1 MAPTLAAV
9 RHAVA
14 MHPGRRLAV
23 LAPAVAL
30 LLTGCGAGPELS
42 PPTGVDE
49 LQIPTESPDS
59 RDFVGTVDNPW
70 FPLEPGR
77 TWEYDVTGSAGA
89 LTVTA
94 EPGPEVAGV
103 ATTARIAEQDG
114 TDTVDW
120 FAQDEGGNVWWF
132 GREGVWQAGQGGAEA
147 GLAMAAEPRVGDGYR
162 TGYAVGVVE
171 DQSEVLSL
179 SGTRQ
184 VEAGSFSDLLVTEDT
199 TPLEP
204 GVVEHRYFASGVGLV
219 FAEVV
224 SGGTESTELV
234 AYTTN

>member
-1 MAPTLAAV
+1 MDPTLAAV

-30 LLTGCGAGPELS
+30 LSAGCGAGPELS

-49 LQIPTESPDS
+49 LQIPTEGPDP

-70 FPLEPGR
+70 FPLEPGQ
-77 TWEYDVTGSAGA
+77 TWEYDVSGEAGS
-89 LTVTA
+89 LTVTV
-94 EPGPEVAGV
+94 ESGPEVAGV
-103 ATTARIAEQDG
+103 ATTARVTEQDR

-120 FAQDEGGNVWWF
+120 FAQDEDGNVWWF
-132 GREGVWQAGQGGAEA
+132 GREGVWQAGEGGAEA

-162 TGYAVGVVE
+162 TAYAVGVVE
-171 DQSEVLSL
+171 DQAEVVSVEE
-179 SGTRQ
+179 TVQ
-184 VEAGSFSDLLVTEDT
+184 IEAGDFTDVLVTEDT

-204 GVVEHRYFASGVGLV
+204 AVVERRYFASGVGLV
-219 FAEVV
+219 YVEAV
-224 SGGTESTELV
+224 SGATDSIELV
-234 AYTTN
+234 RY